1 MFLIKKFA
9 AAYKIPTY
17 PKYVGNLNR
26 SFFSTSKEIERLA
39 TPYSNVT
46 DKIKNLTDKKL
57 YKNKD
62 HPLGILTTKIQS
74 FFSDPSIFK
83 SELQNKYPTKYA
95 IRDDLSPIVSTKR
108 NFDDLLVPSDHP
120 SRRKTDTYYVNET
133 TVLRTHTSAH
143 QNELIKSNLDSFIVF
158 GKRNY
163 PLYKEY
169 TEIFFF

>member
-9 AAYKIPTY
+9 SAYKISTY
-17 PKYVGNLNR
+17 PKYVVNLNN
-26 SFFSTSKEIERLA
+26 SLFSTSKEIERLA

-62 HPLGILTTKIQS
+62 HPLGILTAKIQT
-74 FFSDPSIFK
+74 FFSDPSLFK

-95 IRDDLSPIVSTKR
+95 IRDDLSPIVSTKK

-158 GKRNY
+158 GK
-163 PLYKEY
+163 
-169 TEIFFF
+169 EIR